1 MTEILSWGNFKDV
14 SVIIKKWKERDLL
27 DHEADRN
34 TRFRKISQTG
44 TKVHVYGIRVF
55 DNLKDDPMV

>member
-1 MTEILSWGNFKDV
+1 
-14 SVIIKKWKERDLL
+14 LL
-27 DHEADRN
+27 DYEDGRN

-55 DNLKDDPMV
+55 DNPDKDPTVEDKKPEMAARSLEDFM